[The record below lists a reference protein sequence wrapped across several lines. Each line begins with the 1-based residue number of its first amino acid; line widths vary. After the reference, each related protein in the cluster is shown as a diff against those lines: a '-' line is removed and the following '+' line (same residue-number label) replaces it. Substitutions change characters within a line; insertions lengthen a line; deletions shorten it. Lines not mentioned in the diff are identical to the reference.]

1 MRRFYTSSPEKRLEL
16 VVERSYAQE
25 ETVNSLKEGLSLD
38 LADQMIENA
47 FGIYGLPY
55 GLAFNFFVNKKEY
68 VVPMATEEPSVIAA
82 ASGAAKTI
90 KSAGGFKSHIHS
102 RQMIGQV
109 ALIDIPHADQAI
121 QIIENQEDVLIQA
134 AHTSYPSIVKRGGG
148 VRSLSVEY
156 LPATETEQDFL
167 VVYLSVDTQE
177 AMGAN
182 ILNTM
187 LEGISPLLEEMTGG
201 TALMGILS
209 NYATNSLVTT
219 RCSVPFD
226 LLKYK
231 KIEGEELAQKIS
243 AASQLA
249 QSDVYRATTHNKGIM
264 NGVDAL
270 VLATGNDWRA
280 VEAGMHAYAARDGR
294 YRGLSRWWIED
305 DCLVGEMTAPLAIG
319 TVGGSIKLHP
329 YAQASFEI
337 LNIESGQAEAANELA
352 GLIAAL
358 GLAQNFAAL
367 RALVSEGIQKGHMA
381 LQAKSLAISVGAE
394 TDEVQA
400 VVRQLKLA
408 KSMNQAT
415 AQTILDQHRKNK
427 KEEI

>member
-1 MRRFYTSSPEKRLEL
+1 MRRFYTSNPEKRLEL
-16 VVERSYAQE
+16 LVERNYARQ
-25 ETVNSLKEGLSLD
+25 ETVKSLKEGLTLD

-55 GLAFNFFVNKKEY
+55 GLAFNFLINGKDY

-90 KSAGGFKSHIHS
+90 KSAGGFTSQIHS

-109 ALIDIPHADQAI
+109 ALMDVPSAQQAMQGI
-121 QIIENQEDVLIQA
+121 YDQEDTLIQA
-134 AHTSYPSIVKRGGG
+134 AHAAYPSIVNRGGG

-156 LPATETEQDFL
+156 LKATETEQDFL

-187 LEGISPLLEEMTGG
+187 LEGISPHLEEITGG
-201 TALMGILS
+201 NALMGILS
-209 NYATNSLVTT
+209 NYATDSLVTT
-219 RCSVPFD
+219 RCEIPFD

-231 KIEGEELAQKIS
+231 KIEGEELAKKIA

-249 QSDVYRATTHNKGIM
+249 QSDIYRAATHNKGIM

-280 VEAGMHAYAARDGR
+280 VEAGMHAYAARDGQ
-294 YRGLSRWWIED
+294 YRGLSRWWIKD
-305 DCLVGEMTAPLAIG
+305 KHLIGEMTAPLAIG

-337 LNIESGQAEAANELA
+337 LNIESGHTGAANELA
-352 GLIAAL
+352 SLIASL

-381 LQAKSLAISVGAE
+381 LQAKSLAISVGAQP
-394 TDEVQA
+394 DEVQT

-408 KSMNQAT
+408 KPMNQAA
-415 AQTILDQHRKNK
+415 AQAILDQYRKRK
-427 KEEI
+427 KE

>member
-1 MRRFYTSSPEKRLEL
+1 MRRFYTSNPEKRLEL
-16 VVERSYAQE
+16 LVERNYAQQ
-25 ETVNSLKEGLSLD
+25 ETVNNLKEGLSLD

-55 GLAFNFFVNKKEY
+55 GLAFNFLVNKKDY

-90 KSAGGFKSHIHS
+90 KSAGGFTSHIHS

-109 ALIDIPHADQAI
+109 ALMDVHHADQAMQVI
-121 QIIENQEDVLIQA
+121 HKQEAALIQA
-134 AHTSYPSIVKRGGG
+134 AHASYPSIVKRGGG
-148 VRSLSVEY
+148 VRSLSVEH

-187 LEGISPLLEEMTGG
+187 LEGISPLLEEITGG

-209 NYATNSLVTT
+209 NYATDSLITT
-219 RCSVPFD
+219 RCEIPFG

-231 KIEGEELAQKIS
+231 KIEGEELAKKIS

-294 YRGLSRWWIED
+294 YRGLSKWWIKD
-305 DCLVGEMTAPLAIG
+305 NYLIGEMTIPLAIG

-337 LNIESGQAEAANELA
+337 LNIESGQTGAANELA
-352 GLIAAL
+352 SLIASL

-381 LQAKSLAISVGAE
+381 LQAKSLAIAVGAQA
-394 TDEVQA
+394 DEVPA
-400 VVRQLKLA
+400 VVRQLKL
-408 KSMNQAT
+408 KKPMNQAT
-415 AQTILDQHRKNK
+415 AQAILDQYRKNK
-427 KEEI
+427 KKQI

>member
-1 MRRFYTSSPEKRLEL
+1 
-16 VVERSYAQE
+16 
-25 ETVNSLKEGLSLD
+25 
-38 LADQMIENA
+38 
-47 FGIYGLPY
+47 
-55 GLAFNFFVNKKEY
+55 
-68 VVPMATEEPSVIAA
+68 
-82 ASGAAKTI
+82 
-90 KSAGGFKSHIHS
+90 
-102 RQMIGQV
+102 MIGQV

-394 TDEVQA
+394 ADEVQA

>member
-1 MRRFYTSSPEKRLEL
+1 MRRFYTSNPEKRLEL
-16 VVERSYAQE
+16 LIERGYARP
-25 ETVNSLKEGLSLD
+25 ETVDQLKEGLSVD
-38 LADQMIENA
+38 LADQMVENA

-55 GLAFNFFVNKKEY
+55 GLAFNFLVDEKDY
-68 VVPMATEEPSVIAA
+68 VIPMATEEPSVIAA

-90 KSAGGFKSHIHS
+90 KSAGGFTTHIHS

-109 ALIDIPHADQAI
+109 ALMEVDQAEEAL
-121 QIIENQEDVLIQA
+121 QIIQQQEEVLIQTAHA
-134 AHTSYPSIVKRGGG
+134 AYPSIVKRGGG

-156 LPATETEQDFL
+156 LPATETEQDFV

-182 ILNTM
+182 MLNTM

-201 TALMGILS
+201 TALMSILS
-209 NYATNSLVTT
+209 NYATDSLVTA
-219 RCSVPFD
+219 RCEIPFE

-231 KIEGEELAQKIS
+231 KIEGEELARKIS

-249 QSDVYRATTHNKGIM
+249 QSDVYRAATHNKGIM

-294 YRGLSRWWIED
+294 YRGLSRWRAGD
-305 DCLVGEMTAPLAIG
+305 TCLIGEITAPLAVG

-329 YAQASFEI
+329 YAQATFEI
-337 LNIESGQAEAANELA
+337 LNIESGQTGAANELA
-352 GLIAAL
+352 SLIASL

-381 LQAKSLAISVGAE
+381 LQAKSLAISVGAQA
-394 TDEVQA
+394 DEVQA
-400 VVRQLKLA
+400 VVRQLKQT
-408 KSMNQAT
+408 KPMNQAA
-415 AQTILDQHRKNK
+415 AQTFLDQYRENKNK
-427 KEEI
+427 